1 MIKLPILWCSER
13 HRERMTKEL
22 KNKVIYVRL
31 DFGSGDFC
39 SPGGLAFRGN
49 GKIENQQV
57 IRVAVWKIK

>member
-31 DFGSGDFC
+31 DFGSGDFFDDFFQKRC
-39 SPGGLAFRGN
+39 RNERNIIMFANNEL
-49 GKIENQQV
+49 K
-57 IRVAVWKIK
+57 